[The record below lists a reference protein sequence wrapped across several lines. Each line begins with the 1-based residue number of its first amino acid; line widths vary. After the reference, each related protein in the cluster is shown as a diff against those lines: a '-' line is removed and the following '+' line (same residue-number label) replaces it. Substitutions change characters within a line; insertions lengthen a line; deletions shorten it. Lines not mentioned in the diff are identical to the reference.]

1 MAKDERA
8 QFDATIVGD
17 ARGGVRVKIR
27 IGDVLPWAEHPAD
40 CAMPCI
46 GYPTMGSAE
55 SIRAQNNGAF
65 NEFED
70 LRQPTSSR
78 TDLNPQGGLLAAAV
92 VES

>member
-55 SIRAQNNGAF
+55 SIQ
-65 NEFED
+65 
-70 LRQPTSSR
+70 LRTTGRSMSSR
-78 TDLNPQGGLLAAAV
+78 TCASRRRHALT
-92 VES
+92 